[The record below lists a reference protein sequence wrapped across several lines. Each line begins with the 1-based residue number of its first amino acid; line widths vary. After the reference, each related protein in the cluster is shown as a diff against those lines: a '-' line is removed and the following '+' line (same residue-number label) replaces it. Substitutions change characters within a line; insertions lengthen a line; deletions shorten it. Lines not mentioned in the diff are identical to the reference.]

1 MKKHGDKWFRTS
13 ELHLSDVILVTQPK
27 LNKISRRYN
36 PRPMVIT
43 DRKGSMVTECHPKGP
58 SKTEKLLRLP
68 TLTTKHDPDGR
79 HIAAAT
85 RIWLCGTYP
94 NLNPK
99 TRGDSRAWPWPNCP
113 RTSTTSYVTQENH
126 NKTKETHWGDV
137 KTYNRH
143 TDIRYQ
149 ELQSETLSDCWL
161 KMRYCVIS
169 VHDFCFFLDQC
180 VYPRWGRM

>member
-1 MKKHGDKWFRTS
+1 MVQANTEAESLKPLTKSVQAATAEGPNWKRELKWLQTHRCIPHTITYRSLFGHQPRTKLLEVPHQSTRPDLESVSFGTKKPKATMKKHGDKWFRTS

-43 DRKGSMVTECHPKGP
+43 DRKGSMVTECHPKGL

-85 RIWLCGTYP
+85 RI
-94 NLNPK
+94 
-99 TRGDSRAWPWPNCP
+99 
-113 RTSTTSYVTQENH
+113 
-126 NKTKETHWGDV
+126 
-137 KTYNRH
+137 
-143 TDIRYQ
+143 I
-149 ELQSETLSDCWL
+149 
-161 KMRYCVIS
+161 
-169 VHDFCFFLDQC
+169 
-180 VYPRWGRM
+180 